1 LSRLNYEDVA
11 NFIYFFSFFFV
22 ASKDK
27 MDFTGQN
34 SNPVVF
40 DTSTNVRKS
49 VSLDE
54 EDDEVI
60 DEVDTMEVFDLIRD
74 IKDPEHE
81 GSRAQILLFITAILT
96 I

>member
-1 LSRLNYEDVA
+1 
-11 NFIYFFSFFFV
+11 
-22 ASKDK
+22 

-60 DEVDTMEVFDLIRD
+60 DEVDAMEVFDLIRD

-81 GSRAQILLFITAILT
+81 G
-96 I
+96 

>member
-1 LSRLNYEDVA
+1 MRV
-11 NFIYFFSFFFV
+11 FFFNESRREFLFFYPLFYFV
-22 ASKDK
+22 Q

-81 GSRAQILLFITAILT
+81 GFFFL
-96 I
+96 

>member
-1 LSRLNYEDVA
+1 
-11 NFIYFFSFFFV
+11 
-22 ASKDK
+22 

-81 GSRAQILLFITAILT
+81 GSRVQILLFITTILT
-96 I
+96 IRGGDVYGCV